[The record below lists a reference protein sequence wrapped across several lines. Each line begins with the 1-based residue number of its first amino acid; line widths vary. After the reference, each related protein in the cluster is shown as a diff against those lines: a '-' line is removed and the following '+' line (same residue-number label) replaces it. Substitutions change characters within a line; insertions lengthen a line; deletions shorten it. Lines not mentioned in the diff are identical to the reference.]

1 MHLTDLPTWM
11 QRVYW
16 YFHGP
21 VGHPQPR
28 GANYM
33 GASGII
39 WFLVIEFVL
48 ACVIVLGLYGVDWLN
63 PNEPIKKI
71 AKALIVVII
80 GAIMLIKLLNFAG
93 AL

>member
-1 MHLTDLPTWM
+1 MPVWM

-16 YFHGP
+16 YLHGP
-21 VGHPQPR
+21 VTNPQPR

-48 ACVIVLGLYGVDWLN
+48 ACVIVLGLYGVDWLGAR
-63 PNEPIKKI
+63 EPVNKI
-71 AKALIVVII
+71 VKALIVVIV

-93 AL
+93 AI

>member
-1 MHLTDLPTWM
+1 MTLSDLPVWA

-21 VGHPQPR
+21 VTNPQPR
-28 GANYM
+28 GSNYM

-48 ACVIVLGLYGVDWLN
+48 GCCIVLGLLAVDWLGATGTLN
-63 PNEPIKKI
+63 KVLKGM
-71 AKALIVVII
+71 IVVII
-80 GAIMLIKLLNFAG
+80 GGIMLIKLLNFAG
-93 AL
+93 A